1 MLLRLYNDDS
11 PLIGLPSDKTDEA
24 AKGSASNLKDGS
36 SAKAED
42 NRTLNGTGVDHDGRR
57 DNTSSEQG
65 DD

>member
-11 PLIGLPSDKTDEA
+11 PLIGLPNDKTDEA
-24 AKGSASNLKDGS
+24 AKGSALSLKDG

-57 DNTSSEQG
+57 DNTSSKQG